1 MDFMS
6 RFSRKQIVA
15 LSVAALAI
23 AAIAIAAISVCCSHH
38 TYPRELV
45 VADSLCETNPP
56 KAISHLKALRVKSKS
71 MGTAD
76 SWYYRLLCVKARDKV
91 YIPAPDVNEPQAI
104 VNHYES
110 FGADKSKLQYAYYYL
125 GCAYRDLDNIPMAL
139 EFYKKALTIVADK
152 NSKFASAV
160 NFQTGFQL
168 LEQSF
173 YKEAMNYFR
182 ESLRIEMM
190 QHNSA
195 MMAYCLQKIAYVYQ
209 EEKNDSCFL
218 YYKEALNI
226 AQKSN
231 DMQVCNEMKSSLAN
245 YYVEKAEYEK
255 AKDLSLPVIH
265 TMSDDNNAKDSF
277 YDVAGLSYLGLGR
290 LDSALYFFN
299 ELNKTEK
306 IKTKVESSRQ
316 LAHIY
321 NIKGDSKRSLMYMAE
336 YEQAAD
342 SLKKINVE
350 SSIAKMNALY
360 DYTMYKERNAAL
372 ERSHYRMLVAMCI
385 VVMLSLYGLFYFIVF
400 YRKMKRR
407 AFIQKLNWERY
418 QDEIKE
424 RNDNNIK
431 DRDET
436 IKNLLS
442 QLQEMKDRSTAA
454 NDIAPQADGNTFQQ
468 DILAKKYDLEK
479 EVLKSFMAS
488 DIFQVI
494 SQKVAINENLT
505 NKELKALDEQF
516 LMLIPDF
523 IKNLKSSCH
532 LSVQDI
538 RMCALIR
545 ISSLNSSEIATLL
558 GRDKSTISKAKK
570 KLLLAF
576 VGKNSKD
583 IDFNEYI
590 RTL

>member
-1 MDFMS
+1 MS

-76 SWYYRLLCVKARDKV
+76 FWYYRLLCVKGRDKA
-91 YIPAPDVNEPQAI
+91 YIPATDVKEPQAI

-125 GCAYRDLDNIPMAL
+125 GCAYRDLNNIPMAL

-173 YKEAMNYFR
+173 YKEAMIYFR
-182 ESLRIEMM
+182 ESLRIETM

-218 YYKEALNI
+218 YYKEALDI

-277 YDVAGLSYLGLGR
+277 YDVAALSYLGLGR
-290 LDSALYFFN
+290 LDSALFFFN

-306 IKTKVESSRQ
+306 INTKVESSRQ

-505 NKELKALDEQF
+505 NKELEALDEQF

-523 IKNLKSSCH
+523 IKNLKSLCH

-545 ISSLNSSEIATLL
+545 ISSFNSSEIAALL

>member
-1 MDFMS
+1 MS

-76 SWYYRLLCVKARDKV
+76 FWYYRLLCVKGRDKA
-91 YIPAPDVNEPQAI
+91 YIPATDVKEPQAI

-125 GCAYRDLDNIPMAL
+125 GCAYRDLNNIPMAL

-182 ESLRIEMM
+182 ESLRIETM

-265 TMSDDNNAKDSF
+265 TMSDDNNANDSF

-442 QLQEMKDRSTAA
+442 QLQEMKDRSTAV

-505 NKELKALDEQF
+505 NKELEALDEQF

-545 ISSLNSSEIATLL
+545 ISNFNSSEIATLL

>member
-1 MDFMS
+1 MS

-76 SWYYRLLCVKARDKV
+76 SWYYRLLCVKARDKA
-91 YIPAPDVNEPQAI
+91 YIPATDVKEAQTI

-110 FGADKSKLQYAYYYL
+110 FGADKSNLQYAYYYL
-125 GCAYRDLDNIPMAL
+125 GCAYRDLNNIPMAL

-182 ESLRIEMM
+182 ESLRIETM

-218 YYKEALNI
+218 YYKEALDI

-231 DMQVCNEMKSSLAN
+231 DMLVCNEMKSSLAN

-442 QLQEMKDRSTAA
+442 QLQEMKDRSTAV

-505 NKELKALDEQF
+505 NKELEALDEQF

-523 IKNLKSSCH
+523 IKNLKSLCH

-545 ISSLNSSEIATLL
+545 ISSFNSSEIAALL

>member
-1 MDFMS
+1 MS

-45 VADSLCETNPP
+45 VADSLCESNPP
-56 KAISHLKALRVKSKS
+56 KAISYLKALRVKSKS

-76 SWYYRLLCVKARDKV
+76 SWYYRLLCVKARDKA
-91 YIPAPDVNEPQAI
+91 YIPATDVKEAQTI

-125 GCAYRDLDNIPMAL
+125 GCAYRDLNNIPMAL
-139 EFYKKALTIVADK
+139 EFYKKALNIVADK

-182 ESLRIEMM
+182 ESLRIETM

-231 DMQVCNEMKSSLAN
+231 DMQVCNGMKSSLAN

-407 AFIQKLNWERY
+407 VFIQKLNWERY

-468 DILAKKYDLEK
+468 DIIAKKYDLEK

-505 NKELKALDEQF
+505 NKELEALDEPF

-545 ISSLNSSEIATLL
+545 ISSFNSSEIAALL

>member
-1 MDFMS
+1 
-6 RFSRKQIVA
+6 
-15 LSVAALAI
+15 
-23 AAIAIAAISVCCSHH
+23 
-38 TYPRELV
+38 
-45 VADSLCETNPP
+45 
-56 KAISHLKALRVKSKS
+56 
-71 MGTAD
+71 
-76 SWYYRLLCVKARDKV
+76 
-91 YIPAPDVNEPQAI
+91 
-104 VNHYES
+104 
-110 FGADKSKLQYAYYYL
+110 
-125 GCAYRDLDNIPMAL
+125 
-139 EFYKKALTIVADK
+139 
-152 NSKFASAV
+152 
-160 NFQTGFQL
+160 
-168 LEQSF
+168 
-173 YKEAMNYFR
+173 
-182 ESLRIEMM
+182 
-190 QHNSA
+190 
-195 MMAYCLQKIAYVYQ
+195 
-209 EEKNDSCFL
+209 
-218 YYKEALNI
+218 
-226 AQKSN
+226 
-231 DMQVCNEMKSSLAN
+231 
-245 YYVEKAEYEK
+245 
-255 AKDLSLPVIH
+255 
-265 TMSDDNNAKDSF
+265 
-277 YDVAGLSYLGLGR
+277 
-290 LDSALYFFN
+290 
-299 ELNKTEK
+299 
-306 IKTKVESSRQ
+306 
-316 LAHIY
+316 
-321 NIKGDSKRSLMYMAE
+321 
-336 YEQAAD
+336 
-342 SLKKINVE
+342 
-350 SSIAKMNALY
+350 
-360 DYTMYKERNAAL
+360 
-372 ERSHYRMLVAMCI
+372 MLVAMCI

-442 QLQEMKDRSTAA
+442 QLKEMKDRSTAA

-545 ISSLNSSEIATLL
+545 ISSFNSSEIATLL

>member
-1 MDFMS
+1 MS

-76 SWYYRLLCVKARDKV
+76 FWYYRLLCVKGRDKA
-91 YIPAPDVNEPQAI
+91 YIPATDVKEPQAI

>member
-1 MDFMS
+1 MS

-38 TYPRELV
+38 IYPRVLV
-45 VADSLCETNPP
+45 VADSLCESNPP

-76 SWYYRLLCVKARDKV
+76 FWYYRLLCVKARDKA

-160 NFQTGFQL
+160 NFQTGFHL

-182 ESLRIEMM
+182 ESLRIETMY
-190 QHNSA
+190 HNSA

-218 YYKEALNI
+218 YYKEALDI

-245 YYVEKAEYEK
+245 YYVGKAEYEK

-299 ELNKTEK
+299 ELNKIEK
-306 IKTKVESSRQ
+306 IETKVESSRQ

-468 DILAKKYDLEK
+468 DIIARKYDLEK

-494 SQKVAINENLT
+494 SQKVAISENLT
-505 NKELKALDEQF
+505 NKELEALDEQF

-523 IKNLKSSCH
+523 IKNLKSLCH

-545 ISSLNSSEIATLL
+545 ISSFNSSEIAALL

>member
-1 MDFMS
+1 MS

-23 AAIAIAAISVCCSHH
+23 TAIAIAAISVCCSHH

-76 SWYYRLLCVKARDKV
+76 FWYYRLLCVKGRDKA
-91 YIPAPDVNEPQAI
+91 YIPATDVKEPQAI

-182 ESLRIEMM
+182 ESLRIETMY
-190 QHNSA
+190 HNSA

-218 YYKEALNI
+218 YYKEALDI

-245 YYVEKAEYEK
+245 YYVGKAEYEK

-299 ELNKTEK
+299 ELNKIEK
-306 IKTKVESSRQ
+306 IETKVESSRQ

-468 DILAKKYDLEK
+468 DIIARKYDLEK

-494 SQKVAINENLT
+494 SQKVAISENLT
-505 NKELKALDEQF
+505 NKELEALDEQF

-523 IKNLKSSCH
+523 IKNLKSLCH

-545 ISSLNSSEIATLL
+545 ISSFNSSEIAALL

>member
-1 MDFMS
+1 MS
-6 RFSRKQIVA
+6 RFSRKQIVV

-45 VADSLCETNPP
+45 VADSLCESNPS

-76 SWYYRLLCVKARDKV
+76 FWYYRLLCVKGRDKA
-91 YIPAPDVNEPQAI
+91 YIPATDVKEPQAI

-125 GCAYRDLDNIPMAL
+125 GCAYRDLNNIPMAL

-182 ESLRIEMM
+182 ESLRIETM

-218 YYKEALNI
+218 YYKEALDI

-290 LDSALYFFN
+290 LDSALFFFN

-442 QLQEMKDRSTAA
+442 QLQEMKDRSTAV

-505 NKELKALDEQF
+505 NKELEALDEQF

-523 IKNLKSSCH
+523 IKNLKSLCH

>member
-1 MDFMS
+1 MS
-6 RFSRKQIVA
+6 RLSRKQIVT
-15 LSVAALAI
+15 LSVAALVI
-23 AAIAIAAISVCCSHH
+23 ATIAISVVYLGCSHH

-56 KAISHLKALRVKSKS
+56 KAISHLNALRVKSKS

-76 SWYYRLLCVKARDKV
+76 SWYYRLLCVKARDKA
-91 YIPAPDVNEPQAI
+91 YIPTPDVKETQAI

-125 GCAYRDLDNIPMAL
+125 GCAYRDLNNIPMAL
-139 EFYKKALTIVADK
+139 EFYKKSLTIVADK

-173 YKEAMNYFR
+173 YKDAMNYFR
-182 ESLRIEMM
+182 ESLRIETM
-190 QHNSA
+190 QHDSS
-195 MMAYCLQKIAYVYQ
+195 MMAYCLQKIAYAYQ
-209 EEKNDSCFL
+209 KEKNDSCFL
-218 YYKEALNI
+218 YYKEALDI
-226 AQKSN
+226 AQRSN
-231 DMQVCNEMKSSLAN
+231 DIQVCNEMKSSLAN

-255 AKDLSLPVIH
+255 AKDLSMPVIH

-299 ELNKTEK
+299 ELNKIEK
-306 IKTKVESSRQ
+306 IKTKVESSYQ

-321 NIKGDSKRSLMYMAE
+321 NIKGDSKRSLMYMVE
-336 YEQAAD
+336 YEQAVD

-385 VVMLSLYGLFYFIVF
+385 VVMLSLYGLFCFIVF
-400 YRKMKRR
+400 YRKMKRE

-418 QDEIKE
+418 QDEVKE

-442 QLQEMKDRSTAA
+442 QLQEMKNRSTAA
-454 NDIAPQADGNTFQQ
+454 NDIAQQTDSNTFQK
-468 DILAKKYDLEK
+468 DIIAKK
-479 EVLKSFMAS
+479 
-488 DIFQVI
+488 I
-494 SQKVAINENLT
+494 
-505 NKELKALDEQF
+505 
-516 LMLIPDF
+516 
-523 IKNLKSSCH
+523 
-532 LSVQDI
+532 
-538 RMCALIR
+538 
-545 ISSLNSSEIATLL
+545 
-558 GRDKSTISKAKK
+558 
-570 KLLLAF
+570 
-576 VGKNSKD
+576 
-583 IDFNEYI
+583 
-590 RTL
+590 

>member
-1 MDFMS
+1 MS

-38 TYPRELV
+38 IYPRVLV
-45 VADSLCETNPP
+45 VADSLCESNPP

-76 SWYYRLLCVKARDKV
+76 FWYYRLLCVKARDKA

-125 GCAYRDLDNIPMAL
+125 GCAYRDLDDIPMAL

-182 ESLRIEMM
+182 ESLRIETMY
-190 QHNSA
+190 HNSA

-218 YYKEALNI
+218 YYKEALDI

-245 YYVEKAEYEK
+245 YYVGKAEYEK

-299 ELNKTEK
+299 ELNKIEK
-306 IKTKVESSRQ
+306 IETKVESSRQ

-431 DRDET
+431 DQ
-436 IKNLLS
+436 S
-442 QLQEMKDRSTAA
+442 FVV
-454 NDIAPQADGNTFQQ
+454 TFGW
-468 DILAKKYDLEK
+468 
-479 EVLKSFMAS
+479 SF
-488 DIFQVI
+488 
-494 SQKVAINENLT
+494 L
-505 NKELKALDEQF
+505 
-516 LMLIPDF
+516 
-523 IKNLKSSCH
+523 
-532 LSVQDI
+532 
-538 RMCALIR
+538 
-545 ISSLNSSEIATLL
+545 
-558 GRDKSTISKAKK
+558 
-570 KLLLAF
+570 
-576 VGKNSKD
+576 
-583 IDFNEYI
+583 Y
-590 RTL
+590 

>member
-1 MDFMS
+1 MS

-23 AAIAIAAISVCCSHH
+23 AAIAIAAIFVCCSHH

-45 VADSLCETNPP
+45 VADSLCESNPP
-56 KAISHLKALRVKSKS
+56 KAISHLNALRVKSKS

-76 SWYYRLLCVKARDKV
+76 FWYYRLLCVKARDKA
-91 YIPAPDVNEPQAI
+91 YIPAQDVKEPQAI

-182 ESLRIEMM
+182 ESLRIETMH
-190 QHNSA
+190 HNSA

-218 YYKEALNI
+218 YYKEALDI

-231 DMQVCNEMKSSLAN
+231 DIQVCNEMKSSLAN
-245 YYVEKAEYEK
+245 YYVGKAEYEK

-299 ELNKTEK
+299 ELNKIEK
-306 IKTKVESSRQ
+306 IETKVESSRQ

-407 AFIQKLNWERY
+407 TFIQKLNWERY

-494 SQKVAINENLT
+494 SQKVAISENLT
-505 NKELKALDEQF
+505 NKELEALDEQF

-523 IKNLKSSCH
+523 IKNLKSLCH

-545 ISSLNSSEIATLL
+545 ISSLNSSEIAALL

>member
-1 MDFMS
+1 MS
-6 RFSRKQIVA
+6 RFSRKQIVV

-38 TYPRELV
+38 TYSRELV
-45 VADSLCETNPP
+45 VADSLCESNPP

-71 MGTAD
+71 MRTAD
-76 SWYYRLLCVKARDKV
+76 SWYYRLLCVKARDKA
-91 YIPAPDVNEPQAI
+91 YIPAPDINEPQTI

-182 ESLRIEMM
+182 ESLRIETMH
-190 QHNSA
+190 HNSA

-218 YYKEALNI
+218 YYKAALDI

-360 DYTMYKERNAAL
+360 NYNLREKENTRLKFEAKEKSFL
-372 ERSHYRMLVAMCI
+372 FVFVAMALALLCALMFYQRERGKKNYMRI
-385 VVMLSLYGLFYFIVF
+385 KFMHEHLEQLY
-400 YRKMKRR
+400 
-407 AFIQKLNWERY
+407 
-418 QDEIKE
+418 
-424 RNDNNIK
+424 
-431 DRDET
+431 
-436 IKNLLS
+436 
-442 QLQEMKDRSTAA
+442 
-454 NDIAPQADGNTFQQ
+454 
-468 DILAKKYDLEK
+468 
-479 EVLKSFMAS
+479 
-488 DIFQVI
+488 
-494 SQKVAINENLT
+494 
-505 NKELKALDEQF
+505 
-516 LMLIPDF
+516 
-523 IKNLKSSCH
+523 KSSCRQYEVSLDLKDKEIAGLMKKIDH
-532 LSVQDI
+532 QNGGSIEDKEKMRVYDMLRNRIRTNQKLTDKMWEDILLIIDRVYPGLRVKLMGAYGLDKEEFKISVLVKLD
-538 RMCALIR
+538 L
-545 ISSLNSSEIATLL
+545 LNMEIATLVCKTP
-558 GRDKSTISKAKK
+558 GAVTQKRAAIYKK
-570 KLLLAF
+570 IFKEK
-576 VGKNSKD
+576 GSSKD
-583 IDFNEYI
+583 FDIYI
-590 RTL
+590 KSL

>member
-1 MDFMS
+1 MS

-23 AAIAIAAISVCCSHH
+23 TAIAIAAISVCCSHH

-56 KAISHLKALRVKSKS
+56 KAISHLNALRVKSKS

-76 SWYYRLLCVKARDKV
+76 FWYYRLLCVKGRDKA
-91 YIPAPDVNEPQAI
+91 YIPATDVKEPQAI

-160 NFQTGFQL
+160 NFQTGFHL

-182 ESLRIEMM
+182 ESLRIETMY
-190 QHNSA
+190 HNSA

-218 YYKEALNI
+218 YYKEALDI

-245 YYVEKAEYEK
+245 YYVGKAEYEK

-299 ELNKTEK
+299 ELNKIEK
-306 IKTKVESSRQ
+306 IETKVESSRQ

-468 DILAKKYDLEK
+468 DIIARKYDLEK

-494 SQKVAINENLT
+494 SQKVAISENLT
-505 NKELKALDEQF
+505 NKELEALDEQF

-523 IKNLKSSCH
+523 IKNLKSLCH

-545 ISSLNSSEIATLL
+545 ISSFNSSEIAALL

>member
-1 MDFMS
+1 MS

-45 VADSLCETNPP
+45 VADLLCESNPP

-76 SWYYRLLCVKARDKV
+76 SWYYRLLCVKSRDKA
-91 YIPAPDVNEPQAI
+91 YIPATDVKEVQTI

-125 GCAYRDLDNIPMAL
+125 GCAYRDLNNIPMAL

-182 ESLRIEMM
+182 ESLRIETM

-218 YYKEALNI
+218 YYKEALDI

-277 YDVAGLSYLGLGR
+277 YDVAALSYLGLGR
-290 LDSALYFFN
+290 LDSALFFFN

-468 DILAKKYDLEK
+468 DIIAKKYDLEK

-505 NKELKALDEQF
+505 NKELEALDEQF

-523 IKNLKSSCH
+523 IKNLKSLCH

-545 ISSLNSSEIATLL
+545 ISSFNSSEIAALL